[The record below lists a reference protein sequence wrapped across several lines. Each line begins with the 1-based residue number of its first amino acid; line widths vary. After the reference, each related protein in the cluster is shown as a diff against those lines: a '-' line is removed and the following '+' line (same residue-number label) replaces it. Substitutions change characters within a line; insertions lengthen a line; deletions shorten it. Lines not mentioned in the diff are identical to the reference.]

1 MNREQRWTIGK
12 IIKQPSGGIIENFYF
27 VDMMFFCLCSPSN
40 VVNCQCVYAIF
51 TPILR
56 GAVEAVI
63 VQTNLSGSV
72 GQNLDMPL
80 KVMS

>member
-1 MNREQRWTIGK
+1 MLLIA
-12 IIKQPSGGIIENFYF
+12 
-27 VDMMFFCLCSPSN
+27 N
-40 VVNCQCVYAIF
+40 VF
-51 TPILR
+51 MR

-80 KVMS
+80 KVMMFVFGLQGFIYLFL